1 MWLLWL
7 GVARASRAVVADVSD
22 SEDGDLPEHGDG
34 IPDGAYGNHDA
45 EEDGQEGGEQG
56 DGLYEYSDSEVGDDQ
71 QAEEQAAVDLNAR
84 PTVVPTPQVLKG
96 IMKKR

>member
-56 DGLYEYSDSEVGDDQ
+56 DGLYEYSDSEGGDDQ